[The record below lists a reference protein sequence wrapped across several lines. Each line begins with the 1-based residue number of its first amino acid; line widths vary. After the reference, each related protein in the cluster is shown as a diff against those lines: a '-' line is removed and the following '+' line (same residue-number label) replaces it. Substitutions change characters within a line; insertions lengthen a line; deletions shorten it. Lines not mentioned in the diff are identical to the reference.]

1 MLFSVFDL
9 FPAFARTRTSL
20 VADVSN
26 ISDIQAVDDDGQGSR
41 RPASGHRLSS
51 QGTVPAVW
59 LLIISLGFT
68 AAIFGPEN
76 LPLGV
81 DGEWLWTRHPLP
93 EDLTSFLDRC
103 LPALVAAAALMIY
116 TSILER
122 RINEFKRP
130 ALAAALLVLTLLTG
144 YWQSSVLQTASTPH
158 RELRPLWVLY
168 DKYATGY
175 FLQAVQE
182 PRSTLQ
188 VLQEYETEMSDGD
201 VLHKGTHPPGLFLF
215 NRLALW
221 CTASSPST
229 WSQLPQWMN
238 VQSITTFRRL
248 EAEAALAAP
257 LQPPQFAALILTSI
271 VSFWASACLPA
282 TLFTLLAQLTS
293 RRDAWRFAVLAATLP
308 AISVFQPRSDVLYAV
323 SGLVLLLLLTWS
335 VRQHS
340 LICVFVSGCLAGFW
354 MFVCLLVSL
363 AHVPIV
369 IAAAFFWLFSLFG
382 ARGDANTVVSP
393 SVTGGSQSFIDGTSR
408 TRLFL
413 AALATDLA
421 FSCSLWAFSFST
433 GCNMLS
439 IWTWNLKNHAAFY
452 GQFPRTWWKW
462 LPVNVLEMMLSVG
475 LPVCLVVVYGIIRVF
490 VSSKVGFNNL
500 RNLDTGDDGA
510 IPGGRPLARFNFT
523 PLRQLSISLAVTW
536 ILLLVSGKNMGEAA
550 RLWCFITPWWLV
562 LLADVGLPGL
572 TASANR
578 RIWVWLLF
586 CQLLVC
592 AMTTARVN
600 GYLQM

>member
-1 MLFSVFDL
+1 MAGVGSIGDNHAVNDGGRGLRQPGSGPL
-9 FPAFARTRTSL
+9 R
-20 VADVSN
+20 SN
-26 ISDIQAVDDDGQGSR
+26 
-41 RPASGHRLSS
+41 
-51 QGTVPAVW
+51 QGTVIAV
-59 LLIISLGFT
+59 LVLVISLGFT
-68 AAIFGPEN
+68 AAIVGPEN
-76 LPLGV
+76 IPLGV

-116 TSILER
+116 ASMLER
-122 RINEFKRP
+122 RITEFRRP
-130 ALAAALLVLTLLTG
+130 AVVGALLVLTLLTG
-144 YWQSSVLQTASTPH
+144 YWQSSVLQTAATPH

-175 FLQAVQE
+175 FLQAVQD
-182 PRSTLQ
+182 PRSTFQ
-188 VLQEYETEMSDGD
+188 VLQQYEREMSAGD

-221 CTASSPST
+221 CTASSPSLST
-229 WSQLPQWMN
+229 HLPQWMN

-248 EAEAALAAP
+248 EAEASLAAP
-257 LQPPQFAALILTSI
+257 LQPPQFAALILTAV
-271 VSFWASACLPA
+271 VSFWVSACLPA

-323 SGLVLLLLLTWS
+323 SGLILLFLVIMS
-335 VRQHS
+335 VRQRA
-340 LICVFVSGCLAGFW
+340 LINVLLSGCLAGIW
-354 MFVCLLVSL
+354 MFSCLLVSL

-369 IAAAFFWLFSLFG
+369 LAAAFFLLFSLISV
-382 ARGDANTVVSP
+382 RSVANAEVPP
-393 SVTGGSQSFIDGTSR
+393 SETGGSPRFCNLTSR

-413 AALATDLA
+413 AALSTGLT
-421 FSCSLWAFSFST
+421 FLCSLWAFSLST
-433 GCNMLS
+433 SCNMLS

-475 LPVCLVVVYGIIRVF
+475 LPVCLLVLSGIIRRFCSDRV
-490 VSSKVGFNNL
+490 VADKL
-500 RNLDTGDDGA
+500 RNTETGEDRA
-510 IPGGRPLARFNFT
+510 IPEGRTVAWWNLT

-572 TASANR
+572 TSSASR

-586 CQLLVC
+586 CQLFVC
-592 AMTTARVN
+592 AITTARVN